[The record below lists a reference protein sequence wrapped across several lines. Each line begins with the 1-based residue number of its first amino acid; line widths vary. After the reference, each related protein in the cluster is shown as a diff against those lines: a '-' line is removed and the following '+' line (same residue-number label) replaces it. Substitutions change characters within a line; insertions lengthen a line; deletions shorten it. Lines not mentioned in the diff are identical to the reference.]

1 MASRAGLHA
10 AVAEGPREPLLAGF
24 AGRLML
30 LWGWRRALTAFLS
43 GAVGALAQAPFDFF
57 AAAFLA
63 FPVLVFL
70 LDGAAGDAAKGRLG
84 RLRPFFVV
92 GWWFG
97 FGYFV
102 ANLWWIGNAMLVDIE
117 KYAWAMPIAV
127 LILPAGLAVFYGLAA
142 ALVRPFWNEGI
153 GRIAALAA
161 AFAIL
166 EWLRGNVLSGFPW
179 NAVGYA
185 AMPVPMLMQSVTV
198 VGMVGI
204 NALAAFAFALPAI
217 LAAKRGRLLAVAL
230 LVLLAGLHAGYG
242 LLRLSTPPAADAPQL
257 SVRLVQPAVNQAEKW
272 NPERRDG
279 IFRKLLDMSAAAPAG
294 GGRPDLILWPETSV
308 PFLFQQRPDALAA
321 IDTMLQPGQ
330 VLLVG
335 AVRMEGESPADP
347 AVRFYNSVV
356 AINDGGEIF
365 GASDKRFL
373 VPLGEFVPFA
383 DLLARFGITKLVDLP
398 GGFTPGTKRSAIEVR
413 PGISAVPFI
422 CYEVIFPGVTR
433 DAGADL
439 LVNVTNDAW
448 FGNSPGPYQHLRHAQ
463 LRAVEA
469 GRPMLRAANNGI
481 SAVVDAHGRILDA
494 LALDAV
500 GTLDLTLR
508 VETAEGPVPGDP
520 QLYGWAVVAGLA
532 LVGLAGRLR
541 RRRLN

>member
-10 AVAEGPREPLLAGF
+10 AVADGPREPLLSGF

-30 LWGWRRALTAFLS
+30 LWGWRRALTAFVS
-43 GAVGALAQAPFDFF
+43 GAIGALAQAPFDFS

-70 LDGAAGDAAKGRLG
+70 LDGAAGDAARGRTG
-84 RLRPFFVV
+84 RLRPFFAV

-117 KYAWAMPIAV
+117 RYAWAMPIAV
-127 LILPAGLAVFYGLAA
+127 LLLPAGMAVFYGLAA

-153 GRIAALAA
+153 GRVAALAA
-161 AFAIL
+161 AFAVA
-166 EWLRGNVLSGFPW
+166 EWLRGVVLSGFPW
-179 NAVGYA
+179 NSVGYA
-185 AMPVPMLMQSVTV
+185 AMPVPVLMQSVTV
-198 VGMVGI
+198 VGMVGV
-204 NALAAFAFALPAI
+204 NALAAFAFSLPAM
-217 LAAKRGRLLAVAL
+217 LAGKRGRLLAAAL
-230 LVLLAGLHAGYG
+230 LVLIVGAHAGFG
-242 LLRLSTPPAADAPQL
+242 LLRLAASPGSNSPEL

-272 NPERRDG
+272 NPEKRDA
-279 IFRKLLDMSAAAPAG
+279 IFRKMLDMSAAVAADG
-294 GGRPDLILWPETSV
+294 VRPELILWPETSV

-321 IDTMLQPGQ
+321 IDAMLADGQ
-330 VLLVG
+330 VLLAG

-365 GASDKRFL
+365 GASDKQFL
-373 VPLGEFVPFA
+373 VPLGEYVPFA
-383 DLLARFGITKLVDLP
+383 DQLARFGITKLVELP
-398 GGFTPGTKRSAIEVR
+398 GGFTPGTKRSAIEVK
-413 PGISAVPFI
+413 PGINAVPFI
-422 CYEVIFPGVTR
+422 CYEVIFPGVAR
-433 DAGADL
+433 DSGADV
-439 LVNVTNDAW
+439 LVNVTNDGW

-469 GRPMLRAANNGI
+469 GRPMLRAANSGI

-494 LALDAV
+494 LALDAA
-500 GTLDLTLR
+500 GTLDMTLR
-508 VETAEGPVPGDP
+508 LDAVAPPVPGDA
-520 QLYGWAVVAGLA
+520 QLYGWTIVAGLA
-532 LVGLAGRLR
+532 LAGIAGRLR
-541 RRRLN
+541 RRRFN